1 MANTT
6 NVPVPTFGPTGFIAP
21 AESAILTG
29 VLQDINTAFGGNLN
43 ITNLSTP
50 QGQLASSETAI
61 IGNTNNEFIFLTN
74 QFDPAYASGRYQDGL
89 ARIYFL
95 YRNGAQPTVVQAVC
109 TGGYNVPIPTGSLA
123 QAADGNVY
131 TCTSGGT
138 IPIGG
143 SITLPFACNVVG
155 PISCPAGTLNQIYQ
169 AIPGWDTIN
178 NPAAGV
184 IGQATESTT
193 QFEQR
198 RQASVA
204 ANSVNAVSSIRGALL
219 KVPGVLDAYVTQNDT
234 NSPMAVGGTTLNAS
248 SLYVAVSGSA
258 APSAIANAIWSKKPP
273 GCAYN
278 GSTSY
283 VVSDTSYN
291 VPYPTYTVSWVTP
304 TNLQIVFAINIVS
317 SNSVPA
323 NAATLIQNAI
333 VSAFAGGDGG
343 TIAGIGNLILASR
356 YYSTLAALGSWAQIR
371 TMYAGSA
378 NNGSASVLGRISGNT
393 LTVQSVSSG
402 TVSVGETV
410 TGSLGDIT
418 IGTTITALG
427 SGAGG
432 TGTYTVSTAQYIGA
446 SFTAQ
451 GTGTTM
457 TASAVSG
464 TISPGY
470 YVVNGTGIP
479 TNTYI
484 TGQISGTLGGA
495 GTYSVNN
502 ILNLPTGVSATANEL
517 MTMVSATLTAV
528 QTNINQQPVTSANS
542 ITVTVT

>member
-1 MANTT
+1 MSITT
-6 NVPVPTFGPTGFIAP
+6 NVPVPTFGPTGYIAP

-29 VLQDINTAFGGNLN
+29 VLADINTAFGGNLN
-43 ITNLSTP
+43 ITNLTTP
-50 QGQLASSETAI
+50 QGQLASSEAAI
-61 IGNTNNEFIFLTN
+61 IGNTNNAFIFLTN
-74 QFDPAYASGRYQDGL
+74 QFDPAYASGRYQDAL
-89 ARIYFL
+89 ARLYFL
-95 YRNGAQPTVVQAVC
+95 NRNGAQPTVVQAVC
-109 TGGYNVPIPTGSLA
+109 VGLSGVVIPTGA
-123 QAADGNVY
+123 QGQAADGNIY
-131 TCTSGGT
+131 TCTAGGT

-155 PISCPAGTLNQIYQ
+155 PISCPIGTLNTIYQ
-169 AIPGWDTIN
+169 AIPGWDSII

-198 RQASVA
+198 REATVA
-204 ANSVNAVSSIRGALL
+204 ANSVNAVASIKGALL
-219 KVPGVLDAYVTQNDT
+219 SVPGILSAYITENATNAPVT
-234 NSPMAVGGTTLNAS
+234 VGGTTLAAN

-278 GSTSY
+278 GNTSY
-283 VVSDTSYN
+283 VVSDTSYQ
-291 VPYPTYTVSWVTP
+291 VPYPTYTVTWMTP
-304 TNLQIVFAINIVS
+304 ANLQIAFAINIVS
-317 SNSVPA
+317 STAVPS

-343 TIAGIGNLILASR
+343 SIAGIGNLILASR

-371 TMYAGSA
+371 TFYVGSA
-378 NNGSASVLGRISGNT
+378 NSGSASVLGRISGNT
-393 LTVQSVSSG
+393 LTIQSVTSG
-402 TVSVGETV
+402 TVAVGQTV

-418 IGTTITALG
+418 IGTSVTSLG

-432 TGTYTVSTAQYIGA
+432 TGTYVVSTAQSIGA
-446 SFTAQ
+446 TFTAQ
-451 GTGTTM
+451 GTSTVM

-464 TISPGY
+464 TISAGY
-470 YVVNGTGIP
+470 YVANGTGVP

-484 TGQISGTLGGA
+484 IGQLSGTIGGA

-502 ILNLPTGVSATANEL
+502 ILSLPSGVSASANEA
-517 MTMVSATLTAV
+517 MTMVSATLTSV
-528 QTNINQQPVTSANS
+528 QANINQQPVTSAGS